1 MFKKGTMKQEGI
13 DITIRNNPDHV
24 LAPDDWSKVMAV
36 RFGKMSE
43 KEYGD
48 WYKGMLKKRWET
60 RKDEIMAL
68 AKEGMFKD
76 IRLKCY
82 CPQSAAY
89 CHAHTAARF
98 LNGIIDKFLQQ
109 ASGTHAAGEGEGDDE
124 KVAD

>member
-13 DITIRNNPDHV
+13 DITIRNNPNHV

-36 RFGKMSE
+36 RFGRMSPKDYTE
-43 KEYGD
+43 YYKEL
-48 WYKGMLKKRWET
+48 LKRRWNE
-60 RKDEIMAL
+60 RRQEIIDI

-82 CPQSAAY
+82 CPMSVGY

-98 LNGIIDKFLQQ
+98 LNGIVDKLLKRTSNAHQDGNKIDM
-109 ASGTHAAGEGEGDDE
+109 SSDG
-124 KVAD
+124 